1 MPIVYIMDL
10 ELEDRTALEAIIA
23 RGSDWRCRER
33 ANTLLLLDSG
43 LSADAVAVELKLN
56 VRTVLTTRRS
66 WFRDRLASLP
76 DRVRSGAPR
85 KITDDDLS
93 KLAAAAAA
101 AAEPLSGRQLL
112 ALHVARGGVPVSLST
127 LTAALKSAGMVW
139 KRTRHSLKKNA
150 TKPPSE

>member
-1 MPIVYIMDL
+1 MPIVYIMAL
-10 ELEDRTALEAIIA
+10 ELEDRTALEAVVA

-101 AAEPLSGRQLL
+101 EPLSGRQLL

-150 TKPPSE
+150 TKPPLE

>member
-1 MPIVYIMDL
+1 MPIVYIMAL
-10 ELEDRTALEAIIA
+10 GLEDRTALEEVVA

-33 ANTLLLLDSG
+33 ARTLLLLDSG
-43 LSADAVAVELKLN
+43 LSAEAVAAELKLN

-93 KLAAAAAA
+93 KIAAAAV
-101 AAEPLSGRQLL
+101 AEPLSGRQLL
-112 ALHVARGGVPVSLST
+112 ALHVAGGGIPVGLST

-139 KRTRHSLKKNA
+139 KRTRHSLKKSA

>member
-1 MPIVYIMDL
+1 MPIIYVMAL
-10 ELEDRTALEAIIA
+10 GLEDRTALEEIVA
-23 RGSDWRCRER
+23 RGINWRCRER
-33 ANTLLLLDSG
+33 ARTLLLLDTG
-43 LSADAVAVELKLN
+43 LSAEAVAAEQKLN
-56 VRTVLTTRRS
+56 VRTILTTRRN

-76 DRVRSGAPR
+76 DRARSGAPR

-93 KLAAAAAA
+93 KISAAA

-112 ALHVARGGVPVSLST
+112 ALHVAGGGVPVCLST

-150 TKPPSE
+150 MKPPSG

>member
-1 MPIVYIMDL
+1 MPIVYIMAL
-10 ELEDRTALEAIIA
+10 ELEDRTALEAVVA

-85 KITDDDLS
+85 KINDDDLS
-93 KLAAAAAA
+93 KLAAAA

>member
-1 MPIVYIMDL
+1 MPIVYIMAL
-10 ELEDRTALEAIIA
+10 ELEDRTALEAVVA

-101 AAEPLSGRQLL
+101 EPLSGRQLL